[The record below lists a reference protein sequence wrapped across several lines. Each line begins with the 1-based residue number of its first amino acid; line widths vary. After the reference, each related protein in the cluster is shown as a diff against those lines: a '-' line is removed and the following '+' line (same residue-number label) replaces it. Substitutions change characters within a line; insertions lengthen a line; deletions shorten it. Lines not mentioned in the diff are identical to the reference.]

1 MPKSAGLSLIV
12 VLSAVAAIAAADL
25 DTGRSANWHQWR
37 GPNSDG
43 VSPQGDPPVEWSEE
57 QNVRWKVPVPGKGS
71 ATPVVWGDRIFVL
84 TAVPAEGP
92 ARAEA
97 DTARPRRGTAQAAQP
112 GQRGGRRRGPGGG
125 GGFGNAPPSRQQFM
139 VLCFDRTSGDVVWQR
154 VVAEELPH
162 EGHHQTNTFAS
173 ASAVTDGE
181 RVFASFGSRGIYCLN
196 MDGEVQWERDLGDMQ
211 TRNGFGEGSTPALHE
226 DTLVVTWDHEQ
237 QSAIYALDA
246 RTGEIRWQKERDEPT
261 TWATPLIVEH
271 EGRTQVVTN
280 GTNRVRS
287 YALESG
293 ELIWECG
300 GQVSNPIATPLVV
313 EGMVIAT
320 TGHRGNALY
329 AIPLDATGDVTDT
342 RKIAWST
349 NEIGSYIASPL
360 VYRGLLYVTKGRD
373 AIISCF
379 DAKTGKQLSG
389 PERMDGLNTLYASPA
404 AAADRLYYIDR
415 NGTCLVL
422 KAGPEFEV
430 LATNRLDEG
439 VDASPVIVGKQMF
452 LRGEKHL
459 YCLEETSR

>member
-1 MPKSAGLSLIV
+1 MPKPAGLIVLVLLSSTAASLT
-12 VLSAVAAIAAADL
+12 AADL
-25 DTGRSANWHQWR
+25 DAQRDNNWHQWR

-43 VSPQGDPPVEWSEE
+43 VAPHGDPPIAWGEN

-84 TAVPAEGP
+84 TAVPAESNANAATRATQRP
-92 ARAEA
+92 ADAPRE
-97 DTARPRRGTAQAAQP
+97 RPGRP
-112 GQRGGRRRGPGGG
+112 GRGGG
-125 GGFGNAPPSRQQFM
+125 GSDNAAPAPQRFT
-139 VLCFDRTSGDVVWQR
+139 VVCLDRDSGELVWQR

-173 ASAVTDGE
+173 GSAVTDGQ

-196 MDGEVQWERDLGDMQ
+196 MNGEIQWERDLGDMQ

-226 DTLVVTWDHEQ
+226 DTLVVTWDHEG

-246 RTGEIRWQKERDEPT
+246 HTGDTRWEVERDEPT

-271 EGRTQVVTN
+271 EGRAQVVTN

-287 YALESG
+287 YDLETG

-300 GQVSNPIATPLVV
+300 GQASNPIASPLVID
-313 EGMVIAT
+313 GIAIAT
-320 TGHRGNALY
+320 TGHRGNAVF
-329 AIPLDATGDVTDT
+329 AIPLDASGDVTGT
-342 RKIAWST
+342 KQIAWST
-349 NEIGSYIASPL
+349 NESGSYIASPL

-379 DAKTGKQLSG
+379 DAKTGEPLSG
-389 PERMDGLNTLYASPA
+389 PERLEGLSTLYASPA
-404 AAADRLYYIDR
+404 AAADRIYYVDR
-415 NGTCLVL
+415 SGTCLVL

-439 VDASPVIVGKQMF
+439 VDASPVIVGKQLF
-452 LRGEKHL
+452 LRGQQHL
-459 YCLEETSR
+459 YCLEATAP